1 MLLQRKKLTFVVSLL
16 VLLTLYFAL
25 KPSVHRDTTF
35 NCKLHPKYEEFIYK
49 NLEYFSTGITQ
60 SMIDKTKE
68 FRTKIV
74 IKITDGA
81 MSYSYAK

>member
-1 MLLQRKKLTFVVSLL
+1 MLPHRKKLLIIVASSL
-16 VLLTLYFAL
+16 VLFTLYLAL

-68 FRTKIV
+68 F
-74 IKITDGA
+74 
-81 MSYSYAK
+81 